1 MFLTPAAWALPGA
14 THRDSPAPAVN
25 VPSRQEA
32 PGARAQEER
41 TTALRV
47 FLDCDF
53 ECDFDYLRRE
63 ITFVNWVRDRQDA
76 QVHVLVTTRDSG
88 GGEEWTFEF
97 IGLEDLADRG
107 ITLLYNSSD
116 TDTEDE
122 VREGYAQVLRIGLLN
137 FIVNTPAAERVE
149 IIHQVAEAEQAQL
162 AASPEDD
169 PWNFWVFRVEF
180 ETELEGEQR
189 QTERTLSGEFSA
201 DRTTEE
207 WKIRSEIDARFSDEE
222 FELSDGRIVTSDT
235 QNYGGF
241 GQVVKS
247 LGPHWG
253 ASIRGSADSST
264 FDNQDL
270 AVSAAPGIEYNIFP
284 YAESSRRQLTF
295 TYEIGFSHV
304 SYNELTIFNVLEE
317 YLYDQNLLVNYDVTQ
332 PWGQIGFFAE
342 AGNFLNH
349 FDQYRVETGG
359 RAEVRII
366 RGLSLNVDG
375 EFSWVRDQRFLP
387 REDATD
393 EEILTRQR
401 ALATDYQYEFS
412 VSISY
417 TFGSIFNN
425 VVNPRFNG
433 RRRGGFF

>member
-1 MFLTPAAWALPGA
+1 VKILLPIALVIAALGL
-14 THRDSPAPAVN
+14 PAPTLAQQDAR
-25 VPSRQEA
+25 PSI
-32 PGARAQEER
+32 
-41 TTALRV
+41 ALRV

-53 ECDFDYLRRE
+53 QCDFDYLRRE
-63 ITFVNWVRDRQDA
+63 ITFVNWVRDREDA

-88 GGEEWTFEF
+88 GGEEWAFEF
-97 IGLEDLADRG
+97 IGLENLADRG
-107 ITLLYNSSD
+107 ITLLYNTSD

-122 VREGYAQVLRIGLLN
+122 EREGYAQVLRIGLLN
-137 FIVNTPAAERVE
+137 FLVNTPAAERIE
-149 IIHQVAEAEQAQL
+149 IIHEAAEATEVEVAT
-162 AASPEDD
+162 PEDD
-169 PWNFWVFRVEF
+169 PWNFWVFRAEV

-189 QTERTLSGEFSA
+189 QTERTFSGEFSA
-201 DRTTEE
+201 NRTTEE
-207 WKIRSEIDARFSDEE
+207 WKLRSEIDARFSEEE
-222 FELSDGRIVTSDT
+222 FELSDGRIVTSDR
-235 QNYGGF
+235 NNWGAF

-253 ASIRGSADSST
+253 ASIRSAMDSST

-270 AVSAAPGIEYNIFP
+270 DVSAAPGIEYNIFP

-295 TYEIGFSHV
+295 TYEIGFTWV
-304 SYNELTIFNVLEE
+304 RYDELTIFDKLEE
-317 YLYDQNLLVNYDVTQ
+317 TLFDQNLLVNYDVTQ
-332 PWGQIGFFAE
+332 PWGQIGFYTE
-342 AGNFLNH
+342 AGNYLNH
-349 FDQYRVETGG
+349 FDQYRVELGG
-359 RAEVRII
+359 GAEVRII
-366 RGLSLNVDG
+366 RGLALNVDG

-401 ALATDYQYEFS
+401 ALGTDYEYEVS

-433 RRRGGFF
+433 RRRGGF

>member
-1 MFLTPAAWALPGA
+1 M
-14 THRDSPAPAVN
+14 
-25 VPSRQEA
+25 
-32 PGARAQEER
+32 
-41 TTALRV
+41 

-63 ITFVNWVRDRQDA
+63 ITFVNWVRDRRDA

-97 IGLEDLADRG
+97 IGLEGFAGRG
-107 ITLLYNSSD
+107 ITLRYNTSD

-122 VREGYAQVLRIGLLN
+122 VREGYAQVLRVGLLN
-137 FIVNTPAAERVE
+137 YIVDTPAAERIE
-149 IIHQVAEAEQAQL
+149 IVHQAAAAEQAEL
-162 AASPEDD
+162 VATPEDD
-169 PWNFWVFRVEF
+169 PWNFWVFRAEVEAD
-180 ETELEGEQR
+180 LEGEQR
-189 QTERTLSGEFSA
+189 QTERTYSAEFSA
-201 DRTTEE
+201 NRTTEQ
-207 WKIRSEIDARFSDEE
+207 WKIRSEVDARFSEE
-222 FELSDGRIVTSDT
+222 TFELSDGREVVSDRRS
-235 QNYGGF
+235 YGGF

-253 ASIRGSADSST
+253 ASIRASANSST
-264 FDNQDL
+264 FENEDFSL
-270 AVSAAPGIEYNIFP
+270 SAAPGIEYNIFP

-295 TYEIGFSHV
+295 TYEIGFTRV
-304 SYNELTIFNVLEE
+304 SYNELTIFNLLEE
-317 YLYDQNLLVNYDVTQ
+317 TLYDQNLLVNYDVTQ
-332 PWGQIGFFAE
+332 PWGQIGFFTE

-349 FDQYRVETGG
+349 FDQYRVELGG
-359 RAEVRII
+359 RAEVRIV
-366 RGLSLNVDG
+366 RGLALNVDA

-401 ALATDYQYEFS
+401 ALATDYEYELSIS
-412 VSISY
+412 VSY